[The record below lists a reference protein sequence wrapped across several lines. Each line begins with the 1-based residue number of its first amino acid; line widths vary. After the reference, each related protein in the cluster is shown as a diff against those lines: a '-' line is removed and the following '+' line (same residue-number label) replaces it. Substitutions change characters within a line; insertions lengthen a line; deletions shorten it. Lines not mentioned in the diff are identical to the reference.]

1 MRRGVCGQKYLK
13 MEKVNL
19 ISAEGQVKEIDL
31 DHAQRIFD
39 IKIPNCGWKL
49 QDENYELI
57 KGKITKKEL

>member
-1 MRRGVCGQKYLK
+1 

-19 ISAEGQVKEIDL
+19 ISAEGQVKEFDL